1 MDFFEQQAQA
11 RTRTGWLVAL
21 FALAVVLIVAVVYLA
36 AVLALRSPQAVQA
49 GIAFSWWDPSLLLFV
64 AGGVGLVV
72 GVASGIRT
80 LSLRQGG
87 PAIAEM
93 MGGRAVLPNTDD
105 PDERRLRNV
114 VEEMALASGVPVP
127 VVYVL
132 TGETAINAFAAGY
145 GVDDAVVAVTDGALR
160 SLTRDELQGVV
171 AHEFSHLLNKDSRIN
186 IRLTGLLFGIL
197 ALGVAGRLL
206 LRGAAYS
213 GGGKKNQGALV
224 ALAVGLALFVTGY
237 LGVLFG
243 RIIRAAVSRQ
253 REVLADASAVQFTRN
268 PAGLASALKKIAAGG
283 STIQNASSEEISH
296 FFFAN
301 AMSQNFLTSLWAT
314 HPPLEER
321 IRRLDPSFDK
331 SYEGSPAA
339 LVAKGRAEMHAR
351 AALNGTNEGPAALH
365 AGITPLA
372 PSEVTPPIDAVTPPS
387 PETVPEMVE
396 AVADGPGPEAGAVVL
411 SEIPDALHDAVS
423 TSFGA
428 VATLYALMLDP
439 DESVRTLQ
447 LEVLEADLIPPLFG
461 EVVRMMPEVGAL
473 ESDARLPLADV
484 AAPALRQLSPAQAER
499 FSEVI
504 GHLARID
511 GHLSI
516 FEFALETILQ
526 HRLAHALGTTP
537 KRRNVGL
544 DSVLA
549 EAITLLSAIAHVGTP
564 TTAEMQAA
572 FRAGLAALTRAD
584 HRPVASTSK
593 DLHGVLDRIG
603 EAKDDVRAQVVEA
616 CVRTVLHDRTVTRA
630 EGHLLRAIAIALD
643 APLPSFLPRLDALV
657 LAR

>member
-21 FALAVVLIVAVVYLA
+21 FAVAVVLIVVVVYLA
-36 AVLALRSPQAVQA
+36 AIVALRSPQAVQA
-49 GIAFSWWDPSLLLFV
+49 GIAFSWWDPSLLLIV
-64 AGGVGLVV
+64 AAGVGLIV
-72 GVASGIRT
+72 GVASGVRT

-93 MGGRAVLPNTDD
+93 LGGRSVPPNTDD

-132 TGETAINAFAAGY
+132 PGEPAINAFAAGY
-145 GVDDAVVAVTDGALR
+145 NMDDAVVAVTDGALR

-206 LRGAAYS
+206 LRGAAHS
-213 GGGKKNQGALV
+213 GGGKKNQGAV
-224 ALAVGLALFVTGY
+224 VVLAVGLALLITGY

-253 REVLADASAVQFTRN
+253 REMLADASAVQFTRN

-283 STIQNASSEEISH
+283 STIQNASGEEVSH

-301 AMSQNFLTSLWAT
+301 AMSHNFLTSLWAT
-314 HPPLEER
+314 HPPIEER
-321 IRRLDPSFDK
+321 IRRLDPSFDE

-351 AALNGTNEGPAALH
+351 AALNGTAEGPAAIR
-365 AGITPLA
+365 AAVSPLA
-372 PSEVTPPIDAVTPPS
+372 AEPPPDATEAPPVTSET
-387 PETVPEMVE
+387 VE
-396 AVADGPGPEAGAVVL
+396 AVADGPGPEVGAVVL
-411 SEIPDALHDAVS
+411 AEIPDALHEAVS

-439 DESVRTLQ
+439 DESVRAQQ
-447 LEVLEADLIPPLFG
+447 LDVLEEDLVAPLFA
-461 EVVRMMPEVGAL
+461 EVVRMMPDVEELAT
-473 ESDARLPLADV
+473 DARLPLADV

-511 GHLSI
+511 GQLSI

-537 KRRNVGL
+537 KRRNVEL
-544 DSVLA
+544 DAVLA
-549 EAITLLSAIAHVGTP
+549 EAITLLSALAHVGTP
-564 TTAEMQAA
+564 TTAKMQAA

-584 HRPVASTSK
+584 YRPVASTSK
-593 DLHGVLDRIG
+593 DLSGVLDRIG
-603 EAKDDVRAQVVEA
+603 EAKDEVRAQVVEA
-616 CVRTVLHDRTVTRA
+616 CVRTVLHDRTVTRE